1 MDHVF
6 NIANITG
13 SSFADWKPG
22 GGQQRPVFKRLR
34 AAPAAPEKSTTI
46 NQETEVM
53 GTRSDIRA
61 ALSNGRVSYT
71 RLKELLKGKNI
82 ATPLSQMK
90 SEGTII
96 RSDEADGTYY
106 ELGREPGSDRK
117 PRKSPGKAAKKASAR
132 KSATKKRTTFKFKK
146 VDRTA
151 AAASP
156 DIHLTPVI
164 ADLRARRELLDKAIS
179 ALEQLAH

>member
-1 MDHVF
+1 MDPVF
-6 NIANITG
+6 NLANITG

-22 GGQQRPVFKRLR
+22 GGVNAPVLKHQR
-34 AAPAAPEKSTTI
+34 AAPAACEQSTT